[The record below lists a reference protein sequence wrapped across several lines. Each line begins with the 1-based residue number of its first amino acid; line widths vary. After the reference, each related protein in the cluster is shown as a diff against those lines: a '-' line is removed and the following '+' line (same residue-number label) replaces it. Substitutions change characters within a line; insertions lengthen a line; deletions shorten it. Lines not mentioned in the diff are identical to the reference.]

1 MQSHCLKDFIVDECV
16 DGYWC
21 GGTDVRVLRDC
32 VIRIR
37 ASCGYERITAM
48 STTQTSS
55 SHGKLIVAVIAA
67 ALVVVLA
74 LVSAFIWPG
83 WALNKGDE
91 ASTQGTTTSQGASQD
106 ASEPTTPSID
116 AVALPDDASELL
128 KAMPDSVLNFARTK
142 ADASTS
148 WSGASPVEEYTLTY
162 STGKDGQDITLKV
175 AQWSQSDDAQSQY
188 DNLTGAMTGKELGG
202 GNVKVSGE
210 ATGAYSAK
218 TDPDDET
225 KAIAVWRNDT
235 VVFQA
240 TGAKDSVQRFYQ
252 QFPL

>member
-1 MQSHCLKDFIVDECV
+1 M
-16 DGYWC
+16 
-21 GGTDVRVLRDC
+21 
-32 VIRIR
+32 
-37 ASCGYERITAM
+37 
-48 STTQTSS
+48 
-55 SHGKLIVAVIAA
+55 
-67 ALVVVLA
+67 VVVLA

-91 ASTQGTTTSQGASQD
+91 ANSQGTTSQGASQD

-162 STGKDGQDITLKV
+162 STGKDGQEVTLEV
-175 AQWSQSDDAQSQY
+175 AQWSQDEDAQSQY
-188 DNLTGAMTGKELGG
+188 DNLTGAMTGKELGS

-218 TDPDDET
+218 TDPNDET

>member
-1 MQSHCLKDFIVDECV
+1 
-16 DGYWC
+16 
-21 GGTDVRVLRDC
+21 
-32 VIRIR
+32 
-37 ASCGYERITAM
+37 M
-48 STTQTSS
+48 SNTQTSS
-55 SHGKLIVAVIAA
+55 SHGKLIVAVVAA

-83 WALNKGDE
+83 WALNKGGE
-91 ASTQGTTTSQGASQD
+91 ARSQGTTSQGASQD

-142 ADASTS
+142 AAAGTS

-162 STGKDGQDITLKV
+162 STGTDGQEVTLEV
-175 AQWSQSDDAQSQY
+175 AQWSQGEDAQSQY
-188 DNLTGAMTGKELGG
+188 DNLTGAMTGKELGS

-218 TDPDDET
+218 TDPNDET

>member
-1 MQSHCLKDFIVDECV
+1 
-16 DGYWC
+16 
-21 GGTDVRVLRDC
+21 
-32 VIRIR
+32 
-37 ASCGYERITAM
+37 M

-116 AVALPDDASELL
+116 AVA
-128 KAMPDSVLNFARTK
+128 MPDSVLNFARTK

-162 STGKDGQDITLKV
+162 STGKDGQGITLKV

>member
-1 MQSHCLKDFIVDECV
+1 
-16 DGYWC
+16 
-21 GGTDVRVLRDC
+21 
-32 VIRIR
+32 
-37 ASCGYERITAM
+37 M
-48 STTQTSS
+48 SDTQTSS
-55 SHGKLIVAVIAA
+55 SHGKLIVAVVAA

-91 ASTQGTTTSQGASQD
+91 VNAQGTTSQGASQD

-162 STGKDGQDITLKV
+162 STGKDGQEVTLEV
-175 AQWSQSDDAQSQY
+175 AQWSQDEDAQSLY
-188 DNLTGAMTGKELGG
+188 DNLTGAMTGKELGS

-218 TDPDDET
+218 TDPNDET

-240 TGAKDSVQRFYQ
+240 TGAKGSVQRFYQ

>member
-1 MQSHCLKDFIVDECV
+1 
-16 DGYWC
+16 
-21 GGTDVRVLRDC
+21 
-32 VIRIR
+32 
-37 ASCGYERITAM
+37 M
-48 STTQTSS
+48 SNTQTSS
-55 SHGKLIVAVIAA
+55 SHGKLIVAVVAA

-91 ASTQGTTTSQGASQD
+91 ANSQGTLAQGASQD

-116 AVALPDDASELL
+116 VVALPDDASELL

-162 STGKDGQDITLKV
+162 STDKDGQEVTLEV
-175 AQWSQSDDAQSQY
+175 AQWSQDEDAQSQY
-188 DNLTGAMTGKELGG
+188 DNLTGAMTGKELGS

-218 TDPDDET
+218 TDPNDET

>member
-1 MQSHCLKDFIVDECV
+1 
-16 DGYWC
+16 
-21 GGTDVRVLRDC
+21 
-32 VIRIR
+32 
-37 ASCGYERITAM
+37 M
-48 STTQTSS
+48 SNTQTSS
-55 SHGKLIVAVIAA
+55 SHGKLIAAVVAA

-83 WALNKGDE
+83 WALNKGGE
-91 ASTQGTTTSQGASQD
+91 ARSQGTTSQGASQG

-162 STGKDGQDITLKV
+162 STGKDGQEVTLEV
-175 AQWSQSDDAQSQY
+175 AQWSQDEDAQSQY
-188 DNLTGAMTGKELGG
+188 DNLTGAMTGKELGS

-218 TDPDDET
+218 TDPNDET

>member
-1 MQSHCLKDFIVDECV
+1 
-16 DGYWC
+16 
-21 GGTDVRVLRDC
+21 
-32 VIRIR
+32 
-37 ASCGYERITAM
+37 M
-48 STTQTSS
+48 SNTQTSS
-55 SHGKLIVAVIAA
+55 SHGKLIVAVVAA

-91 ASTQGTTTSQGASQD
+91 ENSQGTTSQGASQD

-162 STGKDGQDITLKV
+162 STGKDGQEVTLEV
-175 AQWSQSDDAQSQY
+175 AQWSQDEDAQSLY
-188 DNLTGAMTGKELGG
+188 DNLTGAMTGKELGS

-218 TDPDDET
+218 TDPNDET

>member
-1 MQSHCLKDFIVDECV
+1 
-16 DGYWC
+16 
-21 GGTDVRVLRDC
+21 
-32 VIRIR
+32 
-37 ASCGYERITAM
+37 M
-48 STTQTSS
+48 SNTQTSS
-55 SHGKLIVAVIAA
+55 SHGKLIVAVVAA

-83 WALNKGDE
+83 WALNKGGE
-91 ASTQGTTTSQGASQD
+91 ANSQGTTSQGASQD

-142 ADASTS
+142 AAAGTS

-162 STGKDGQDITLKV
+162 STGTDGQEVTLEV
-175 AQWSQSDDAQSQY
+175 AQWSQDEDAQSQY
-188 DNLTGAMTGKELGG
+188 DNLTGAMTGKELGS

-218 TDPDDET
+218 TDPNDET

>member
-1 MQSHCLKDFIVDECV
+1 
-16 DGYWC
+16 
-21 GGTDVRVLRDC
+21 
-32 VIRIR
+32 
-37 ASCGYERITAM
+37 M
-48 STTQTSS
+48 SNTQTSS
-55 SHGKLIVAVIAA
+55 SHGKLIVAVVAA

-83 WALNKGDE
+83 WALNKGGE
-91 ASTQGTTTSQGASQD
+91 ARSQGTTSQGASQG

-148 WSGASPVEEYTLTY
+148 WRGASPVEEYTLTY
-162 STGKDGQDITLKV
+162 STGKDGQEVTLEV
-175 AQWSQSDDAQSQY
+175 AQWSQDEDAQSLY
-188 DNLTGAMTGKELGG
+188 DNLTGAMTGKELGS

-218 TDPDDET
+218 TDPNDET

>member
-1 MQSHCLKDFIVDECV
+1 
-16 DGYWC
+16 
-21 GGTDVRVLRDC
+21 
-32 VIRIR
+32 
-37 ASCGYERITAM
+37 M
-48 STTQTSS
+48 SNTQTSS
-55 SHGKLIVAVIAA
+55 SHGKLIVAVVAA

-83 WALNKGDE
+83 WALNKGGE
-91 ASTQGTTTSQGASQD
+91 ARSQGTTSQGASQD

-116 AVALPDDASELL
+116 AVALPDNASELL

-162 STGKDGQDITLKV
+162 STGTDGQEVTLEV
-175 AQWSQSDDAQSQY
+175 AQWSQDKDAQSQY
-188 DNLTGAMTGKELGG
+188 DNLTGAMTGKELGS

-210 ATGAYSAK
+210 ATGSYSAK
-218 TDPDDET
+218 TDPNDET

>member
-1 MQSHCLKDFIVDECV
+1 
-16 DGYWC
+16 
-21 GGTDVRVLRDC
+21 
-32 VIRIR
+32 
-37 ASCGYERITAM
+37 M
-48 STTQTSS
+48 SNTQTSS
-55 SHGKLIVAVIAA
+55 SHGKLIAAVVAA

-83 WALNKGDE
+83 WALNKGGE
-91 ASTQGTTTSQGASQD
+91 ARSQGTTSQGASQD

-142 ADASTS
+142 AAAGTS

-162 STGKDGQDITLKV
+162 STGTDGQEVTLEV
-175 AQWSQSDDAQSQY
+175 AQWSQGEDAQSQY
-188 DNLTGAMTGKELGG
+188 DNLTGAMTGKELGS

-218 TDPDDET
+218 TDPNDET

-240 TGAKDSVQRFYQ
+240 TGAKDPVRRFYQ

>member
-1 MQSHCLKDFIVDECV
+1 
-16 DGYWC
+16 
-21 GGTDVRVLRDC
+21 
-32 VIRIR
+32 
-37 ASCGYERITAM
+37 M
-48 STTQTSS
+48 SNTQTSS
-55 SHGKLIVAVIAA
+55 SHGKLIVAVVAA

-91 ASTQGTTTSQGASQD
+91 ANSQGTASQGASQD

-162 STGKDGQDITLKV
+162 STGKDGQEVTLEV
-175 AQWSQSDDAQSQY
+175 AQWSQDEDAQSQY
-188 DNLTGAMTGKELGG
+188 DNLTGAMTGKELGS

-218 TDPDDET
+218 TDPNDET

>member
-1 MQSHCLKDFIVDECV
+1 
-16 DGYWC
+16 
-21 GGTDVRVLRDC
+21 
-32 VIRIR
+32 
-37 ASCGYERITAM
+37 M
-48 STTQTSS
+48 SNTQTSS
-55 SHGKLIVAVIAA
+55 SHGKLIVAVVAA

-91 ASTQGTTTSQGASQD
+91 ANSQGITSQGASQD

-162 STGKDGQDITLKV
+162 STGTDGQEVTLEV
-175 AQWSQSDDAQSQY
+175 AQWSQDEDAQSQY
-188 DNLTGAMTGKELGG
+188 DNLTGAMTGKELGS

-218 TDPDDET
+218 TDLNDET

-240 TGAKDSVQRFYQ
+240 TGVKDSVQRFYQ

>member
-1 MQSHCLKDFIVDECV
+1 
-16 DGYWC
+16 
-21 GGTDVRVLRDC
+21 
-32 VIRIR
+32 
-37 ASCGYERITAM
+37 M

-225 KAIAVWRNDT
+225 IPWCSKPREPRIRCSASTSSSRCDT
-235 VVFQA
+235 A
-240 TGAKDSVQRFYQ
+240 YGWLCDPMIHA
-252 QFPL
+252 

>member
-1 MQSHCLKDFIVDECV
+1 
-16 DGYWC
+16 
-21 GGTDVRVLRDC
+21 
-32 VIRIR
+32 
-37 ASCGYERITAM
+37 M
-48 STTQTSS
+48 SNTQTSS
-55 SHGKLIVAVIAA
+55 SHGKLIVAVVAA

-91 ASTQGTTTSQGASQD
+91 ANSQGITSQGASQD

-162 STGKDGQDITLKV
+162 STGKDGQEVTLEV
-175 AQWSQSDDAQSQY
+175 AQWSQDEDAQSLY
-188 DNLTGAMTGKELGG
+188 DNLTGAMTGKELGS

-218 TDPDDET
+218 TDPNDET

>member
-1 MQSHCLKDFIVDECV
+1 M
-16 DGYWC
+16 
-21 GGTDVRVLRDC
+21 
-32 VIRIR
+32 
-37 ASCGYERITAM
+37 
-48 STTQTSS
+48 
-55 SHGKLIVAVIAA
+55 
-67 ALVVVLA
+67 VVLA

-83 WALNKGDE
+83 WALNKGGE
-91 ASTQGTTTSQGASQD
+91 ARSQGTTSQGASQG

-142 ADASTS
+142 AAAGTS

-162 STGKDGQDITLKV
+162 STGTDGQEVTLEV
-175 AQWSQSDDAQSQY
+175 AQWSQGEDAQSQY
-188 DNLTGAMTGKELGG
+188 DNLTGAMTGKELGS

-218 TDPDDET
+218 TDPNDET

-240 TGAKDSVQRFYQ
+240 TGAKDSVRRFYQ